1 MPPDCTNSEFE
12 LFKSLSNPRKTNF
25 AKTSVVSRAIE
36 KELSNSPPPPPSPSP
51 SLTRP
56 PSLPP
61 IKSPQLFP
69 LSPPRSESLRSVRS
83 YRDEEPRMEE
93 EDPEDVTEKQALL
106 VELNQL
112 KMEGVILSR
121 DFSMA
126 DSVGD
131 MRFEVNRIR
140 TNGAASDAANLAT
153 SCLQMAVMGAETA
166 NNKWGPILHL
176 NGWSQTV
183 SGQQEAYRSVFTQ
196 LYKKHFKKGTSVSPE
211 VQLALLVG
219 GSAFMTHLG
228 QSVDGDMKDFFMNNI
243 PNLVPGVAKSKPSPP
258 PPPSYSP
265 PPPPPSQPSP
275 PGAFTQRPSMKRPS
289 PIPKPTPIPPTP
301 SPQPQQTS
309 SMREAEID
317 QFRAKIQ
324 DMENERAALRAQLH
338 QQVNTMPPPIF
349 MAHVK
354 TSSHMHSSPAS
365 PPNLPDIEI
374 LN

>member
-1 MPPDCTNSEFE
+1 MPPDCSKSEFD

-25 AKTSVVSRAIE
+25 AKTSAVSRAID
-36 KELSNSPPPPPSPSP
+36 KELSNSPPPSPSPSP

-69 LSPPRSESLRSVRS
+69 LRSESLGSVGS
-83 YRDEEPRMEE
+83 YRDEPQR

-106 VELNQL
+106 MELNQL

-121 DFSMA
+121 DFTMA

-140 TNGAASDAANLAT
+140 TNGAASDAANMAT

-183 SGQQEAYRSVFTQ
+183 SSQHEAYRSVFTQ
-196 LYKKHFKKGTSVSPE
+196 LYKKHFKRGTSVSPE

-228 QSVDGDMKDFFMNNI
+228 QSVDGDMKNFFMNNI
-243 PNLVPGVAKSKPSPP
+243 PNLVPGVKSKPSPP
-258 PPPSYSP
+258 PPPSHSP
-265 PPPPPSQPSP
+265 PPP

-289 PIPKPTPIPPTP
+289 PIPTPTPPPMPTP
-301 SPQPQQTS
+301 MPMPQTS
-309 SMREAEID
+309 PEID
-317 QFRAKIQ
+317 QFKAKIQ
-324 DMENERAALRAQLH
+324 EMENERAALRAQLH
-338 QQVNTMPPPIF
+338 QQVNAMPPPIF
-349 MAHVK
+349 MTHM
-354 TSSHMHSSPAS
+354 SSSNM
-365 PPNLPDIEI
+365 PNIEI